1 MDLGAQCANNF
12 VMDSTG
18 FPIILSNRCGVTSN
32 SPARFRRPQNPGDS
46 RKIPTKDG
54 VLTTDRPTSLTLL
67 QRARDQDRDAWQR
80 LLDLYAP
87 LVMYWCQH
95 WGLKGADAE
104 DVRQEVFQAVATG
117 LPKFSREHT
126 GETFRGW
133 LRGITRHKLLD
144 HFRRESQRPVAAGG
158 SDAQHRLAQL
168 PGPGDDP
175 SDAPAT
181 ELQSLY
187 HRALLVLQTEFELNT
202 WQAFWRAAVDGHR
215 PADIATDLGMTPAA
229 VRKAKSRV
237 LRQLRRGNR
246 RFAGLALLRQR

>member
-1 MDLGAQCANNF
+1 
-12 VMDSTG
+12 
-18 FPIILSNRCGVTSN
+18 
-32 SPARFRRPQNPGDS
+32 
-46 RKIPTKDG
+46 
-54 VLTTDRPTSLTLL
+54 LTTDRPTSLTLL

-87 LVMYWCQH
+87 LVTYWCRH
-95 WGLKGADAE
+95 WGVQGADAE
-104 DVRQEVFQAVATG
+104 DVRQEVFQAVAVG
-117 LPKFSREHT
+117 LPNFSRDRA

-158 SDAQHRLAQL
+158 SDAQNRLAQFSGPETIL
-168 PGPGDDP
+168 P
-175 SDAPAT
+175 DAPAS

-187 HRALLVLQTEFELNT
+187 HRALSVLQTEFELNT

-215 PADIATDLGMTPAA
+215 PADIAADLGMTAAA

-237 LRQLRRGNR
+237 LHRLREEIGD
-246 RFAGLALLRQR
+246 LLD